1 MRKDLIMAN
10 GSTTDQY
17 GTARDRSTASPVLKN
32 TYRLLSLTLVF
43 SGVVALTSTAL
54 KLPSPGLLITLL
66 GYFGLLFATYK
77 TRNSGWGLVS
87 VFALTGFM
95 GYTLGPMLNAY
106 LGLANG
112 GAIIT
117 TAMATTA
124 VAFIGLSIYARSENA
139 IDMLRFGPFLM
150 IGILVAFCMAL
161 AAILFQ
167 IPALSLAVSG
177 MFVMLM
183 CGLIVYETQN
193 IVRGG
198 ETNYIMATVTLFV
211 AAFNLFTSL
220 LHLLGFAAG
229 DEA

>member
-1 MRKDLIMAN
+1 MRKELLMNA
-10 GSTTDQY
+10 GSRA
-17 GTARDRSTASPVLKN
+17 TAYSGDIDVRVTSLVLKN
-32 TYRLLSLTLVF
+32 TYRLLSLTLAF
-43 SGVVALTSTAL
+43 SGLVAFASMAL
-54 KLPSPGLLITLL
+54 KLPSPGFLLTLA

-77 TRNSGWGLVS
+77 TRNSGWGLVG
-87 VFALTGFM
+87 VFGLTGFM

-112 GAIIT
+112 GALIV

-124 VAFIGLSIYARSENA
+124 VAFVGLSVYARSAAA

-150 IGILVAFCMAL
+150 IGILVAFCLGL
-161 AAILFQ
+161 AAIFFQ
-167 IPALSLAVSG
+167 IPALALTVSG
-177 MFVMLM
+177 LFVLLM

-211 AAFNLFTSL
+211 SAFNLFTSL

-229 DEA
+229 EE

>member
-1 MRKDLIMAN
+1 MRKDLLLSNAS
-10 GSTTDQY
+10 GASKY
-17 GTARDRSTASPVLKN
+17 ARTPELSAASPVLRN
-32 TYRLLSLTLVF
+32 TYRLLSMTLAF
-43 SGVVALTSTAL
+43 SGVMALTSTAL
-54 KLPSPGLLITLL
+54 KLPSPGLLITLV

-87 VFALTGFM
+87 VFTLTGFM
-95 GYTLGPMLNAY
+95 GYTLGPILNAY

-124 VAFIGLSIYARSENA
+124 VAFIGLSIYARSESA

-150 IGILVAFCMAL
+150 IGILVAF
-161 AAILFQ
+161 
-167 IPALSLAVSG
+167 SL
-177 MFVMLM
+177 
-183 CGLIVYETQN
+183 GLTATHN
-193 IVRGG
+193 IVRSG
-198 ETNYIMATVTLFV
+198 ETNYIMATVSLFV
-211 AAFNLFTSL
+211 SAFNLFTSL